1 MSLINCEINLFLT
14 RLTTYVITNSFAI
27 TDTKSYVSDVTLP
40 TQTYVKLL
48 VQLKSCFNVKK
59 RINWNKY

>member
-14 RLTTYVITNSFAI
+14 WLTTYVITNSFTI

-40 TQTYVKLL
+40 TQTNVKLL
-48 VQLKSCFNVKK
+48 VQLKSCFNVKR

>member
-14 RLTTYVITNSFAI
+14 WLTTYAITNSFAI

-48 VQLKSCFNVKK
+48 VQLKSCFNVKR

>member
-14 RLTTYVITNSFAI
+14 WLTTYVITNSFTI

-40 TQTYVKLL
+40 TQNNVKLL
-48 VQLKSCFNVKK
+48 VQLKSCFNVKR

>member
-14 RLTTYVITNSFAI
+14 WLTTYVITNSFAI

-40 TQTYVKLL
+40 TQTYVKLVL
-48 VQLKSCFNVKK
+48 V
-59 RINWNKY
+59 IYY